1 MAVTISNGFK
11 HFAKGE
17 IVLNGID
24 LNVGIGEMIWKYLH
38 EICRDQGTSIIISTH
53 YIEETKFCEKVGF
66 MRGGRLLA
74 EGTPTSLLL
83 THEAATMEK
92 LVFKLCQHDK
102 KESNYPKFKYLNDP
116 GLEEAVV
123 LPPKSLAPI
132 VLKSHHRNVDNN
144 GSKIYAL
151 MFKWFHRNRRDLRLH
166 VLQLCIPVM
175 VVFTFQNVIGPVPNR
190 VKLSFVHNSNL
201 SYADAMPTY
210 CGANFPNSLS
220 QEGFANVEICS
231 FMDTFDK
238 DEFIWVPAISY
249 DEGLE
254 KIKQGKTAG
263 LIEFP
268 QNYAIHLKNRLTFRE
283 FADNKTIFGSTISV
297 RLDEADR
304 MLALW
309 MRQTI
314 FDRYLV
320 YVGNILASCSLPSD
334 LSRSPIHSRAI
345 YGSTETFD
353 YFVFVQPA
361 CLVLIMFTVALAIPA
376 LLVEDKMLG
385 LVDRD
390 FVAGVHL
397 WHHLTSTFA
406 TQNLIILIQI
416 GVVLGIMHGL
426 YGMVIKGSWVTVVA
440 LMNLLAFDNEH
451 VVVSSSGQLHP
462 DDTYGRRDAFNL
474 FERIGNDKPK
484 RGSWLFIRVLLDF
497 CFIARHNLCRK
508 MEI

>member
-1 MAVTISNGFK
+1 MVPSQPQRFK
-11 HFAKGE
+11 
-17 IVLNGID
+17 N
-24 LNVGIGEMIWKYLH
+24 
-38 EICRDQGTSIIISTH
+38 
-53 YIEETKFCEKVGF
+53 
-66 MRGGRLLA
+66 
-74 EGTPTSLLL
+74 
-83 THEAATMEK
+83 
-92 LVFKLCQHDK
+92 
-102 KESNYPKFKYLNDP
+102 
-116 GLEEAVV
+116 
-123 LPPKSLAPI
+123 
-132 VLKSHHRNVDNN
+132 
-144 GSKIYAL
+144 
-151 MFKWFHRNRRDLRLH
+151 RLH

-440 LMNLLAFDNEH
+440 LMYVTAFTGMSVGFLVGAFCDRLMENILIILGMITSMIFTTGIYWPLIMSTWWFRQ
-451 VVVSSSGQLHP
+451 VANFIPMTLMV
-462 DDTYGRRDAFNL
+462 DAM
-474 FERIGNDKPK
+474 RSICS
-484 RGSWLFIRVLLDF
+484 RGSGMTNPSVALGFLSGCCWISVSLLVTI
-497 CFIARHNLCRK
+497 CAGRWRYK
-508 MEI
+508 